1 MIIVN
6 ICIKHFLTT
15 FLNGP
20 GISIGD
26 CPVSLK
32 IELNSILSQSKL
44 VNILQPHFFLQTF
57 VSQWSLLFLQNMDL
71 ELPWDFDHV
80 KYGKYCTLSTEQSLA
95 KFWSHF
101 TNICHRLVSNI
112 GFMFSWLLF
121 TLASVQLIVIQIQSL
136 SEGQYQ
142 VILLVTF

>member
-44 VNILQPHFFLQTF
+44 VNISKPHFL
-57 VSQWSLLFLQNMDL
+57 
-71 ELPWDFDHV
+71 
-80 KYGKYCTLSTEQSLA
+80 
-95 KFWSHF
+95 
-101 TNICHRLVSNI
+101 
-112 GFMFSWLLF
+112 
-121 TLASVQLIVIQIQSL
+121 
-136 SEGQYQ
+136 
-142 VILLVTF
+142 